1 MTSLSFEVQ
10 PLLPFLLLL
19 LVLSNSFNFTVSC
32 VLRDG
37 DIWIMQRALSREE
50 AGWQATSF
58 PYLLISIRESGSQA
72 GQLRSVPKW
81 AFGILYFHLF
91 FKLKIYEN
99 YIYIF

>member
-1 MTSLSFEVQ
+1 MDNAE
-10 PLLPFLLLL
+10 
-19 LVLSNSFNFTVSC
+19 
-32 VLRDG
+32 
-37 DIWIMQRALSREE
+37 SREE
-50 AGWQATSF
+50 AGSQATSF

-99 YIYIF
+99 YIFIFLIF